1 MPGCRL
7 ARAQGGIM
15 KAFRLRQ
22 PLKGPVSWIRVMM
35 LTGICV
41 FLSHSSFA
49 DDQPAEKG
57 KNQIEEQIQ
66 IVADK
71 LITNNAEKY
80 AEFMGDVQASQG
92 NFTITSEH
100 LRIYYK
106 DNPANLQNQTDS
118 QELIKRIIA
127 SGHVK
132 ISSDQYTAE
141 AERAEYDLGTA
152 VLVLEGEDATIKSGK
167 NVITGSK
174 ITVHRETGQ
183 IVVER
188 SAEKRVRARFYTKNE
203 QKEE

>member
-1 MPGCRL
+1 
-7 ARAQGGIM
+7 M
-15 KAFRLRQ
+15 KAFRLLQ
-22 PLKGPVSWIRVMM
+22 PIKDRIYWIRVMM
-35 LTGICV
+35 FTGIIMLLAP
-41 FLSHSSFA
+41 FGFA
-49 DDQPAEKG
+49 EDQPAEKD
-57 KNQIEEQIQ
+57 KNQVDEQIQ

-80 AEFMGDVQASQG
+80 AEFIGDVRASQG

-106 DNPANLQNQTDS
+106 DNLDNLQNQTGS
-118 QELIKRIIA
+118 QELIKRIVA

-141 AERAEYDLGTA
+141 TERVEYDLDST
-152 VLVLEGEDATIKSGK
+152 VLVLTGENSTIKRGK
-167 NVITGSK
+167 NFITGSK
-174 ITVHRETGQ
+174 ITVHRKDGQ

-188 SAEKRVRARFYTKNE
+188 GAEKRVQARFYSKDV